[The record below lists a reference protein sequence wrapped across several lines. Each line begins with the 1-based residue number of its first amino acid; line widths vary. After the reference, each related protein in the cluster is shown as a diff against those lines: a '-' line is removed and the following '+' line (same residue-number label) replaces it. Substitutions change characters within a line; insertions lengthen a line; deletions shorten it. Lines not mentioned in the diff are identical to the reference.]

1 MKISESALFKDMTPL
16 EIAAA
21 LKQMNVT
28 QRSYQKGEMIMMAG
42 DTGRRLGLIQSGS
55 VTIENDDLWGN
66 RTILSLL
73 GEGEF
78 FAEVY
83 AILNSR
89 SARKGPKSLEPL
101 LINVCANEPCRILFL
116 ELPDPSRLQDS
127 APSWF
132 LKFQHNL
139 LLISARKNLNQSRR
153 AFHTSPKSIRG
164 RIMAYLDTV
173 SVQKHC
179 RSFDIPFDRQQLADY
194 LNVERSALSKELG
207 KMKKDGL
214 IDFHKNHFEVL

>member
-1 MKISESALFKDMTPL
+1 MKIAESALFRGMAPL

-21 LKQMNVT
+21 LKQMHVS
-28 QRSYQKGEMIMMAG
+28 QRSFQKGEMIMMAG
-42 DTGRRLGLIQSGS
+42 DTTRRLGLIQSGS
-55 VTIENDDLWGN
+55 VTVENDDLWGN

-83 AILNSR
+83 AILNAPSAQASSR
-89 SARKGPKSLEPL
+89 PEPL

-116 ELPDPSRLQDS
+116 ELPDASQIRGDDL
-127 APSWF
+127 SWF

-153 AFHTSPKSIRG
+153 TFHTSPKTIRG

-173 SVQKHC
+173 SLQKHC

-214 IDFHKNHFEVL
+214 IDFRKNHFQVL